1 MSSPIA
7 RSLPEPFGRVIVE
20 AMMAGTPVV
29 ATRGGGVDEIITD
42 GQDGFLV
49 PPADPAALALAVGR
63 IMQDSESASK
73 LASAALDSARE
84 RFCMEKTVGRM
95 HQLLKDVV
103 NVKMTDTLATR
114 KIAIVHD
121 WLPLYGGAERVLE
134 QILIVFP
141 QADVFSMIDAIPPE
155 QRGFL
160 QNKEVKTSFVQNL
173 PGGKTRYRSYFPLMP
188 LAVEQ
193 FDLSAYDLVISSSY
207 SFAKGVLTGPDQRH
221 LCYCHSPIR
230 YAWDM
235 QHQYLEQAG
244 LTKGLKSWMVRI
256 LLHYIRLW
264 DYRTAGGV
272 DAFAANSAYIARRIM
287 KVYRREAEVI
297 FPPVAVQDF
306 ELEEKKEDFY
316 LTASRMVPYK
326 RIDLIAEAFSRM
338 PEKRLIVIGDG
349 PEMESVR
356 AKAGPNVNLL
366 GYKDNP
372 TLRSHLQRAKAF
384 VFAAEEDFRNSA
396 RGSAGLWDTG
406 NRLRPRWRRGNRK
419 PRRDR
424 RVICRTVGGVSRRC
438 SSPVRE
444 NELLAPEAIRRQA
457 EKFSAEVFRKH
468 FADFVR
474 RNCEGWEASLGL

>member
-1 MSSPIA
+1 
-7 RSLPEPFGRVIVE
+7 
-20 AMMAGTPVV
+20 
-29 ATRGGGVDEIITD
+29 
-42 GQDGFLV
+42 
-49 PPADPAALALAVGR
+49 
-63 IMQDSESASK
+63 
-73 LASAALDSARE
+73 
-84 RFCMEKTVGRM
+84 
-95 HQLLKDVV
+95 
-103 NVKMTDTLATR
+103 MTDTLSTR

-297 FPPVAVQDF
+297 FPPVAVQTF
-306 ELEEKKEDFY
+306 EIGEKKEDFY

-326 RIDLIAEAFSRM
+326 RIDLIAEAFSRI
-338 PEKRLIVIGDG
+338 PEKRLVIIGDG
-349 PEMESVR
+349 PEMASVR

-372 TLRSHLQRAKAF
+372 TLRSHMQRAKAF
-384 VFAAEEDFRNSA
+384 VFAAEEDFGILPVEA
-396 RGSAGLWDTG
+396 QACGT
-406 NRLRPRWRRGNRK
+406 P
-419 PRRDR
+419 
-424 RVICRTVGGVSRRC
+424 VIAFGRGGVAETVNPGETGVLFAEQSAESLVDAIRQFEKIAFR
-438 SSPVRE
+438 P
-444 NELLAPEAIRRQA
+444 AAIRRQA
-457 EKFSAEVFRKH
+457 EKFSEEVFRKH

>member
-1 MSSPIA
+1 
-7 RSLPEPFGRVIVE
+7 
-20 AMMAGTPVV
+20 
-29 ATRGGGVDEIITD
+29 
-42 GQDGFLV
+42 
-49 PPADPAALALAVGR
+49 
-63 IMQDSESASK
+63 
-73 LASAALDSARE
+73 
-84 RFCMEKTVGRM
+84 
-95 HQLLKDVV
+95 
-103 NVKMTDTLATR
+103 MTDTLGTR

-134 QILIVFP
+134 QILLVFP
-141 QADVFSMIDAIPPE
+141 QADVFSMIDAIPPD

-173 PGGKTRYRSYFPLMP
+173 WQGKTRYRSYFPLMP

-244 LTKGLKSWMVRI
+244 LTKGLKSWIVRI

-297 FPPVAVQDF
+297 YPPVAVQDF
-306 ELEEKKEDFY
+306 ELEDKKEDFF

-326 RIDLIAEAFSRM
+326 RIDLIAEAFSRI
-338 PEKRLIVIGDG
+338 PEKRLIIIGDG
-349 PEMESVR
+349 PEMENVR
-356 AKAGPNVNLL
+356 AKAGPNVSLL
-366 GYKDNP
+366 GYKDNA

-384 VFAAEEDFRNSA
+384 VFAAEEDFGILPVEA
-396 RGSAGLWDTG
+396 QACGT
-406 NRLRPRWRRGNRK
+406 P
-419 PRRDR
+419 
-424 RVICRTVGGVSRRC
+424 VIAFGRGGVAETVNSGETGVLFADQ
-438 SSPVRE
+438 SVESLVDAVRQFE
-444 NELLAPEAIRRQA
+444 KMSFTPAVIRRQA
-457 EKFSAEVFRKH
+457 ENFSAEVFRNH
-468 FADFVR
+468 FANFVR
-474 RNCEGWEASLGL
+474 RNCQGWEASLGL

>member
-1 MSSPIA
+1 
-7 RSLPEPFGRVIVE
+7 
-20 AMMAGTPVV
+20 
-29 ATRGGGVDEIITD
+29 
-42 GQDGFLV
+42 
-49 PPADPAALALAVGR
+49 
-63 IMQDSESASK
+63 
-73 LASAALDSARE
+73 
-84 RFCMEKTVGRM
+84 
-95 HQLLKDVV
+95 
-103 NVKMTDTLATR
+103 MTDTLVTR

-141 QADVFSMIDAIPPE
+141 QADVFSLIDAIPSE
-155 QRGFL
+155 QRSFL
-160 QNKEVKTSFVQNL
+160 QNKDVKTSFVQNL

-256 LLHYIRLW
+256 LLHYVRLW

-297 FPPVAVQDF
+297 FPPVALQDF
-306 ELEEKKEDFY
+306 ELGEKKEDFY

-326 RIDLIAEAFSRM
+326 RIDLIAEAFSRI
-338 PEKRLIVIGDG
+338 PEKRLIIIGDG

-356 AKAGPNVNLL
+356 AKAGPNVKLL

-384 VFAAEEDFRNSA
+384 VFAAEEDFGILPVEA
-396 RGSAGLWDTG
+396 QACGT
-406 NRLRPRWRRGNRK
+406 P
-419 PRRDR
+419 
-424 RVICRTVGGVSRRC
+424 VIAFGQGGVAETVNPGETGVLFSEQSVESLVDAVRRFEKM
-438 SSPVRE
+438 SF
-444 NELLAPEAIRRQA
+444 APAAIRRQA

-474 RNCEGWEASLGL
+474 RNCKGWEASLGL

>member
-1 MSSPIA
+1 MID
-7 RSLPEPFGRVIVE
+7 
-20 AMMAGTPVV
+20 TP
-29 ATRGGGVDEIITD
+29 A
-42 GQDGFLV
+42 
-49 PPADPAALALAVGR
+49 P
-63 IMQDSESASK
+63 
-73 LASAALDSARE
+73 
-84 RFCMEKTVGRM
+84 
-95 HQLLKDVV
+95 
-103 NVKMTDTLATR
+103 R

-134 QILIVFP
+134 QILKLFP

-173 PGGKTRYRSYFPLMP
+173 PGAKTRYRSYFPLMP

-244 LTKGLKSWMVRI
+244 LSKGLKSWFVRM

-287 KVYRREAEVI
+287 KVYRRDAEVI
-297 FPPVAVQDF
+297 YPPVAVQEF

-349 PEMESVR
+349 PEMERVR
-356 AKAGPNVNLL
+356 EKAGPNINLL
-366 GYKDNP
+366 GYKDNSA
-372 TLRSHLQRAKAF
+372 LRSHLQRAKAF
-384 VFAAEEDFRNSA
+384 VFAAEEDFGILPVEA
-396 RGSAGLWDTG
+396 QACGT
-406 NRLRPRWRRGNRK
+406 P
-419 PRRDR
+419 
-424 RVICRTVGGVSRRC
+424 VIAFGRGGVAETVKAGETGVLFDEQ
-438 SSPVRE
+438 SPNSLVHAVQQFE
-444 NELLAPEAIRRQA
+444 TMSFIPEAIRRQA
-457 EKFSAEVFRKH
+457 ERFSADVFRKH
-468 FADFVR
+468 FAHFVR
-474 RNCEGWEASLGL
+474 RNCQGWEASLGL

>member
-1 MSSPIA
+1 
-7 RSLPEPFGRVIVE
+7 V
-20 AMMAGTPVV
+20 
-29 ATRGGGVDEIITD
+29 TD
-42 GQDGFLV
+42 SH
-49 PPADPAALALAVGR
+49 P
-63 IMQDSESASK
+63 S
-73 LASAALDSARE
+73 
-84 RFCMEKTVGRM
+84 
-95 HQLLKDVV
+95 
-103 NVKMTDTLATR
+103 R

-134 QILIVFP
+134 QMLNVFP
-141 QADVFSMIDAIPPE
+141 QADLFSMIDAIPPE

-160 QNKEVKTSFVQNL
+160 RNKEVRTSFVQNL
-173 PGGKTRYRSYFPLMP
+173 WGGKTRYRSYFPLMP

-235 QHQYLEQAG
+235 QHQYLQQAG
-244 LTKGLKSWMVRI
+244 LTKGLKSWIVRI
-256 LLHYIRLW
+256 LLHYVRLW

-306 ELEEKKEDFY
+306 ELGEKKEDFY

-338 PEKRLIVIGDG
+338 REKRLVIIGDG
-349 PEMESVR
+349 PEMDSVR

-366 GYKDNP
+366 GYQDNP
-372 TLRSHLQRAKAF
+372 ALRSHLQRAKAF
-384 VFAAEEDFRNSA
+384 VFAAEEDFGILPVEAQACGTPVIAFA
-396 RGSAGLWDTG
+396 RGGTAETVNPGETG
-406 NRLRPRWRRGNRK
+406 VLFDEQSVESLVDAVNGFEKMSFTPALI
-419 PRRDR
+419 RD
-424 RVICRTVGGVSRRC
+424 
-438 SSPVRE
+438 
-444 NELLAPEAIRRQA
+444 QA
-457 EKFSAEVFRKH
+457 KKFSAEVFRKN

-474 RNCEGWEASLGL
+474 RNCQGWEASLGL

>member
-1 MSSPIA
+1 
-7 RSLPEPFGRVIVE
+7 
-20 AMMAGTPVV
+20 
-29 ATRGGGVDEIITD
+29 
-42 GQDGFLV
+42 
-49 PPADPAALALAVGR
+49 
-63 IMQDSESASK
+63 
-73 LASAALDSARE
+73 
-84 RFCMEKTVGRM
+84 
-95 HQLLKDVV
+95 
-103 NVKMTDTLATR
+103 MTDTLATR
-114 KIAIVHD
+114 RIAVVHD

-134 QILIVFP
+134 QILLVFP

-235 QHQYLEQAG
+235 QHQYLQQAG
-244 LTKGLKSWMVRI
+244 LTKGWKSWMVRI
-256 LLHYIRLW
+256 LLHYIRIW

-306 ELEEKKEDFY
+306 ELGEKREDFY

-326 RIDLIAEAFSRM
+326 RIDLIAEAFSRI
-338 PEKRLIVIGDG
+338 PEKRLIIIGDG
-349 PEMESVR
+349 PEMERVR

-366 GYKDNP
+366 GYMDNA

-384 VFAAEEDFRNSA
+384 VFAAEEDFGILPVEA
-396 RGSAGLWDTG
+396 QACGT
-406 NRLRPRWRRGNRK
+406 P
-419 PRRDR
+419 
-424 RVICRTVGGVSRRC
+424 VIAFGRGGVAETINPGETGVLFAEQSVE
-438 SSPVRE
+438 SLVDAVRQFE
-444 NELLAPEAIRRQA
+444 KMSFTPAAIRRQA
-457 EKFSAEVFRKH
+457 ERFSAEVFRKH

-474 RNCEGWEASLGL
+474 KNCQGWEALLGL